1 MTRKEQKENRQKQI
15 LFKALELFV
24 IKGYMETKIT
34 DIANSLNISV
44 GLLFHYYESKEQLY
58 LELVKLGLEG
68 MKSPQKIEY
77 KEPIEYFEKFLKNL
91 FEAIDK
97 EPWICQMFLLMAQAQ
112 KQGIPENIREL
123 ALSVNQIELSSKI
136 IEEGQRNRTIKKGD
150 TLALSNAFW
159 CSVQGIMERKV
170 NFPKIP
176 LPEVS
181 WILDILREVS

>member
-123 ALSVNQIELSSKI
+123 ASKI

-159 CSVQGIMERKV
+159 CSIQGIMERKV

-181 WILDILREVS
+181 WILDILREIS